1 MADRAAGPN
10 KSAWAVLWRNH
21 QARKNKS
28 WESDGYLLVEGS
40 SAKFYDA
47 EGHLLVQRN
56 LTKPPVVDEELK
68 FAQKELQIQGPISLS
83 DFYKAVHPSSD
94 SATPSRA
101 TSAPVARPGYLT
113 RPGVSPAAF
122 HSPAPSRSN
131 SGNSAAAPASL
142 VKPKPE
148 PEADDD
154 YGTPAPDT
162 PASAPKKWVMPG
174 NKVQKAFK
182 PPTPMSARLRTPGSP
197 AGKNPPQTLE
207 SPARAATGYKSGGSG
222 LKREVLGEVK
232 SRAGTLKEAD
242 KGKGKAKA
250 EKDDDED
257 EGHEEGVE
265 NSPPSSKQNE
275 DMPSPPKRRKLDP
288 ASATS
293 TSPGAVSKSTS
304 TRGARQSAADAALA
318 RSMSLDQPRKSTSA
332 LKDHAKITAAS
343 LSAPR
348 RSISSPGTG
357 PGNESADSLAS
368 RVKPEPLDDEYD
380 SMVLDTTEMEDE
392 LRALEQPAEGAF
404 DAGEGETRT
413 REMLARD
420 KGAKGKGKVKEEE
433 DAEKVEPRVVSKTRY
448 FSCQWRKHTNK
459 KHPVWEGDGILI
471 TSKNGK
477 ASLIDKERGKELST
491 GTVPNKAPL
500 EEGDILRIGS
510 MDVELG
516 DEVDEQDYLAAAPRS
531 SYQPTT
537 SSTSKPFVPPG
548 SARVSTPLSSRQLVK
563 QPSPSLLNA
572 NAKAKP
578 AAVTSLSF
586 FLPQAVV
593 PPAPKVNW
601 ETPAPRHDPDKEG
614 AVVMRKPD
622 ADHEKIY
629 NKKRLPV
636 VDVVLDPVLSD
647 KLRDHQKEGVKFM
660 YECVMGMRTA
670 GQGCILADDMGLGK
684 TIQSIALI
692 WTLLKQT
699 PYFGGGGGPGV
710 IERAMI
716 VCPVTLVKNW
726 SSEIKKWLGRDRLR
740 VFVADGTNNIK
751 TFATNKSYNVL
762 IVGYEKLRSAID
774 DVKYAQPPI
783 GLIICD
789 EGHRLKSTN
798 TQITKALQTLSCMRR
813 VILSGTPIQNNL
825 GEFFAMMD
833 FVNPGLLRD
842 ASYFKKNYEVP
853 IMKSRDPN
861 APPKDKAAGE
871 DAADS
876 LNEIQRNFVLRRT
889 SDITQKHLPKKLEY
903 TVFIVPTKLEI
914 ALYAEV
920 LSGSAVHSLLN
931 GTGGKDQLSLLM
943 LLRKCSNSPGLLM
956 EQAEREEQEGKN
968 DGILSENVKGL
979 FPSDIYP
986 HDFSLSGKLSVL
998 GALLAELRE
1007 NSDEKIVIV
1016 SNFTQTLEIIEK
1028 HCKKLRYPY
1037 CRLDGK
1043 TPPSDRIP
1051 MVDGFNKGSP
1061 KNHFI
1066 FLLSSKSGGTGL
1078 NIIGASRLVLVDSD
1092 WNPSTDLQ
1100 AMARIHRDGQT
1111 RECVIYRFL
1120 TAGTIDEKIFQRQV
1134 TKLALSGSV
1143 MDTDQ
1148 TGGASKKGDAFTLDD
1163 LRNIFTLHDATGCQT
1178 HDLLDCRCHTGDVT
1192 PEDDGADDEPGDSD
1206 DDIGSGTGDELGG
1219 FVRAS
1224 QWDGAADESK
1234 NKASK
1239 ARRNLSIL
1247 RTWQHYDCSSE
1258 AAIDSIDDALLRS
1271 LVYNRAANAA
1281 EHERVLP
1288 EPETG
1293 PGRRDER
1300 MLVRGGQVGF
1310 VFGKKTG

>member
-1 MADRAAGPN
+1 MTNGAVGPS
-10 KSAWAVLWRNH
+10 KSAWSVLWRNP

-40 SAKFYDA
+40 SAKFYDV
-47 EGHLLVQRN
+47 EGHLLAQRN
-56 LTKPPVVDEELK
+56 LTNPPVVDEELN
-68 FAQKELQIQGPISLS
+68 FSQKELQIQGPITLS

-94 SATPSRA
+94 SSTPHRA
-101 TSAPVARPGYLT
+101 TSARVARPGYFT

-122 HSPAPSRSN
+122 HSPVPAQSN
-131 SGNSAAAPASL
+131 SANSAATLASL
-142 VKPKPE
+142 VKPKPK
-148 PEADDD
+148 PEAEDD

-162 PASAPKKWVMPG
+162 AASAPKKWVMPG
-174 NKVQKAFK
+174 SKFQKAFK
-182 PPTPMSARLRTPGSP
+182 PPTPLSARVRTPASP
-197 AGKNPPQTLE
+197 SGRNALQTLE
-207 SPARAATGYKSGGSG
+207 SPARAVTGGYEDGGSE
-222 LKREVLGEVK
+222 LKREVLGDVK
-232 SRAGTLKEAD
+232 GRAGALKETD
-242 KGKGKAKA
+242 KGEGKAKPG
-250 EKDDDED
+250 ED
-257 EGHEEGVE
+257 EEEFEGREEGVE
-265 NSPPSSKQNE
+265 NSPPGAQQNE
-275 DMPSPPKRRKLDP
+275 DELSPPKRRKLDP
-288 ASATS
+288 ALATT
-293 TSPGAVSKSTS
+293 TSSGAVSRLAE
-304 TRGARQSAADAALA
+304 RGARQSAADAALA
-318 RSMSLDQPRKSTSA
+318 RSMSLDQPVKSTFA
-332 LKDHAKITAAS
+332 LKAKAKINSAS
-343 LSAPR
+343 LSVPR
-348 RSISSPGTG
+348 RSISSPGAVNQ
-357 PGNESADSLAS
+357 PADSLAS
-368 RVKPEPLDDEYD
+368 WVKPKMLDDEYD
-380 SMVLDTTEMEDE
+380 SMVLDTMEREDD
-392 LRALEQPAEGAF
+392 LRALEQAAEGALAEEEGETCTGQMRAG
-404 DAGEGETRT
+404 DKSTAKGEGE
-413 REMLARD
+413 
-420 KGAKGKGKVKEEE
+420 AKGKE
-433 DAEKVEPRVVSKTRY
+433 DAEKAAPMVVSKTRY

-459 KHPVWEGDGILI
+459 KHPVWEGDGILV
-471 TSKNGK
+471 TTKNGK
-477 ASLIDKERGKELST
+477 ASLVDRERGKELST
-491 GTVPNKAPL
+491 GAVPKNAPL
-500 EEGDILRIGS
+500 EEGDILRIGP

-516 DEVDEQDYLAAAPRS
+516 DEVDEHAYLAAAPRS
-531 SYQPTT
+531 SYPPST

-548 SARVSTPLSSRQLVK
+548 SARASTPLSYRQLVN
-563 QPSPSLLNA
+563 QSSSSSLNA
-572 NAKAKP
+572 NAKL
-578 AAVTSLSF
+578 AAVTSTSF
-586 FLPQAVV
+586 FLPHVAV
-593 PPAPKVNW
+593 PPAPSINR
-601 ETPAPRHDPDKEG
+601 ETPAPRFNPDTEG

-636 VDVVLDPVLSD
+636 VDVVIDPVLSD
-647 KLRDHQKEGVKFM
+647 RLREHQKDGVKFM

-699 PYFGGGGGPGV
+699 PYFGGSGGPGV
-710 IERAMI
+710 IERVMI

-861 APPKDKAAGE
+861 ALPKDKAAGQ

-889 SDITQKHLPKKLEY
+889 GDSIQKHLPKKLEY

-914 ALYAEV
+914 DLYAKV

-931 GTGGKDQLSLLM
+931 GIGGKDQLSLLM

-956 EQAEREEQEGKN
+956 EQAEREEKEGKD
-968 DGILSENVKGL
+968 DGILSENVKEL
-979 FPSDIYP
+979 FPSGIRP
-986 HDFSLSGKLSVL
+986 HDFALSGKLSVL

-1007 NSDEKIVIV
+1007 NSEEKIVIV
-1016 SNFTQTLEIIEK
+1016 SNFTQTLDIIEK
-1028 HCKKLRYPY
+1028 HCKKLKYPW

-1043 TPPSDRIP
+1043 TPQGDRIL

-1078 NIIGASRLVLVDSD
+1078 NIIGASRLVLIDSD

-1111 RECVIYRFL
+1111 RECVLYRFL

-1143 MDTDQ
+1143 MDNDQ
-1148 TGGASKKGDAFTLDD
+1148 TGAGSKKGDAFTLDD
-1163 LRNIFTLHDATGCQT
+1163 LRNIFTLHDDTGCQT
-1178 HDLLDCRCHTGDVT
+1178 HDLLDCRCHTGGVT
-1192 PEDDGADDEPGDSD
+1192 PEDERAHEVADSD
-1206 DDIGSGTGDELGG
+1206 DDITSGTSDELGG

-1234 NKASK
+1234 KKASK

-1258 AAIDSIDDALLRS
+1258 ASIDTIDDALLRS
-1271 LVYNRAANAA
+1271 LVYNRAATAA
-1281 EHERVLP
+1281 EHERVL
-1288 EPETG
+1288 EPV
-1293 PGRRDER
+1293 PGLVGER
-1300 MLVRGGQVGF
+1300 MRVRGGQVGF
-1310 VFGKKTG
+1310 VFGKKSG